1 VTYFPQF
8 TKIVAISVVILLLG
22 IFFSIL
28 WQAREAIASFGFNFL
43 TVSDWNPQK
52 GSFGILPQISGTLIS
67 SLLALIISVPIG
79 LAVAI
84 FLSEDWRFMP
94 RFMQVGLIYLVEL
107 LAAIPSVVYGLWGI
121 FVLVPWLRE
130 VFSFTNSFSDR
141 GMLPAVL
148 ILALMI
154 LPGIT
159 SLSRDALL
167 SISPDLRLAAMGLGS
182 TKWESILG
190 IQLPAAKVAIFGAIL
205 LAWGRAMGETM
216 AVTMLIGNSNQLT
229 LSIFAPA
236 TTIASLLA
244 NQYNESSGLQGSALM
259 YGALVLF
266 CLAIAVNGLAE
277 ILNSRITKA

>member
-1 VTYFPQF
+1 VSYFSQLA
-8 TKIVAISVVILLLG
+8 KIVAISVVLLLLG
-22 IFFSIL
+22 IFFSIF
-28 WQAREAIASFGFNFL
+28 WQSRSAIATFGINFL

-52 GSFGILPQISGTLIS
+52 EVFGILPQIFGTLIS
-67 SLLALIISVPIG
+67 SILALIIAIPIG

-84 FLSEDWRFMP
+84 FLSEDWWFMP
-94 RFMQVGLIYLVEL
+94 KFLQVGLIYLVEL

-121 FVLVPWLRE
+121 FVLVPWLRG
-130 VFSFTNSFSDR
+130 VFSFTHTFSDR

-148 ILALMI
+148 VLGLMI

-167 SISPDLRLAAMGLGS
+167 SISPDLRLAAMGLGA
-182 TKWESILG
+182 TRWESILD
-190 IQLPAAKVAIFGAIL
+190 IQIPAAKVGISGAIL

-216 AVTMLIGNSNQLT
+216 AVTMLIGNSNQLRF
-229 LSIFAPA
+229 SIFAPG

-266 CLAIAVNGLAE
+266 GLTIVVNGLAE
-277 ILNSRITKA
+277 LLSSKDFN